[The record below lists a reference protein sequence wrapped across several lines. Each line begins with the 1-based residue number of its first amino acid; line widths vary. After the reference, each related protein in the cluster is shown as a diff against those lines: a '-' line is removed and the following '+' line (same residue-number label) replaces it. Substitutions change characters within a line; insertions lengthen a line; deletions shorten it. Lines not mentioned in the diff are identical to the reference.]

1 MDKEISESLSTSFSL
16 ALSLVSEELND
27 HQQLASE
34 FIWQPSADLKHAT
47 YTSEQVTATTMAQH
61 SMVATA
67 TTSGSHPYLVDH
79 IQTQRQPYKV
89 LKATIIGIAGLTG
102 FHNN

>member
-79 IQTQRQPYKV
+79 IQT
-89 LKATIIGIAGLTG
+89 
-102 FHNN
+102 